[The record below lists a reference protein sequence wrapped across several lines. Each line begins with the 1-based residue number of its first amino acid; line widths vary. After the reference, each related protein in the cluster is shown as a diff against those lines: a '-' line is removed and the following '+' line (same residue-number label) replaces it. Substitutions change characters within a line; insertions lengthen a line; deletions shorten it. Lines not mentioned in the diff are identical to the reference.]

1 MKTSE
6 IKQLQEKV
14 AGKVV
19 VRDDFDRD
27 KINLIAGFD
36 VAATGKDVVC
46 SGVIINKDFEVV
58 ESKYTVSSEIFPYIP
73 TLLMFR
79 EGPPIFDTF
88 ARFEN
93 KPDLIMVDGNG
104 ILHPDK
110 SGLASYV
117 GVSLNI
123 PTIGVAK
130 KLLCGEV
137 HQGKIYVGDE
147 VRGFVLYTKQG
158 SNPIFISPGHRISVD
173 TAVDVVKSFLRPEF
187 KLPEPLRLAH
197 KFANKTKKEL

>member
-58 ESKYTVSSEIFPYIP
+58 ERVGK
-73 TLLMFR
+73 R
-79 EGPPIFDTF
+79 E
-88 ARFEN
+88 E
-93 KPDLIMVDGNG
+93 
-104 ILHPDK
+104 
-110 SGLASYV
+110 
-117 GVSLNI
+117 
-123 PTIGVAK
+123 
-130 KLLCGEV
+130 
-137 HQGKIYVGDE
+137 
-147 VRGFVLYTKQG
+147 
-158 SNPIFISPGHRISVD
+158 
-173 TAVDVVKSFLRPEF
+173 
-187 KLPEPLRLAH
+187 
-197 KFANKTKKEL
+197 